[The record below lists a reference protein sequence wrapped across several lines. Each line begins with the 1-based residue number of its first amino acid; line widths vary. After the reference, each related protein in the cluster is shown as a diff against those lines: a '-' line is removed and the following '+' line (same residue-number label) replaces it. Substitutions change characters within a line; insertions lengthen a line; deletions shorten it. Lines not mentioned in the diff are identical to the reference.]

1 MKVLKELLAIHE
13 AAKVDDE
20 AIFTKVQDAVGSMF
34 DGGDPIDQLIPWM
47 KKTGVTMDDID
58 NAVKKNVGRGKKKYG
73 MNDWLTHGQTWL
85 LIKFMMPKMGMLMLI
100 IDFIWYQKMAQLHRT
115 KTLGNNKANFN

>member
-73 MNDWLTHGQTWL
+73 MNDWMVDTWA
-85 LIKFMMPKMGMLMLI
+85 
-100 IDFIWYQKMAQLHRT
+100 DMAADQIYDAEN
-115 KTLGNNKANFN
+115 GYVDANNRFYMVSKDGTITPNKNPWK